1 MAQKAISAGPVHSLP
16 ADLREVLISDP
27 AAWAKWKDITPLA
40 RNEWICW
47 VISVKKPET
56 RRQHIERVR
65 RQLKEGMRR
74 PCCWP
79 GCPHRR
85 VPQVPTLH
93 LGLLFFPRSE
103 PRVAA
108 PVAQLPYA

>member
-1 MAQKAISAGPVHSLP
+1 MGVIRIVSVPVRDSYGSSLR
-16 ADLREVLISDP
+16 DLAL
-27 AAWAKWKDITPLA
+27 
-40 RNEWICW
+40 
-47 VISVKKPET
+47 SVMVSRIQVPS
-56 RRQHIERVR
+56 
-65 RQLKEGMRR
+65 G
-74 PCCWP
+74 
-79 GCPHRR
+79 GR